1 MSRYWPHDTRFSADN
16 FGDQPVWLI
25 LQALDQGA
33 KLQRDELHMQE
44 LGISSLC
51 ALFVNANRDP
61 KKGKP
66 AKPADFY
73 RFKDADNKLPAI
85 ACDAF
90 FSLVD
95 DRKIPGWAVGSAPL
109 DELRR
114 DRLFNPVR
122 KPRAL
127 VGEGILLL
135 CPRIN
140 DSEISAAMAIVDST
154 GGIIE
159 VYDVDNNQRYNV
171 LIDEVEEADQAYW
184 VVDFNCEAEAVEG

>member
-1 MSRYWPHDTRFSADN
+1 MSRYWPHDTRFQADN

-25 LQALDQGA
+25 LQALEHGA

-90 FSLVD
+90 FSLID
-95 DRKIPGWAVGSAPL
+95 DRKMPGWAVGLAPI

-127 VGEGILLL
+127 VGDGILLL
-135 CPRIN
+135 CPNIG
-140 DSEISAAMAIVDST
+140 DSQISAAMAIVDST
-154 GGIIE
+154 GGVVE
-159 VYDVDNNQRYNV
+159 VCDVDSDQRYNV
-171 LIDEVEEADQAYW
+171 LIDAVEEADRVYW
-184 VVDFNCEAEAVEG
+184 VVDFNVDGEEIE